1 MGTTFLKGNLT
12 MPIKTKNK
20 LKNVQTLSVI
30 VLVGILFSHE
40 NSHINV
46 QRYKQQCTV
55 RLYHRKRLETI

>member
-1 MGTTFLKGNLT
+1 

-30 VLVGILFSHE
+30 VGIFFSHE

-46 QRYKQQCTV
+46 QRYKPQCTV
-55 RLYHRKRLETI
+55 WLCLS